1 MWFSETFYQ
10 RETMYGYIKYHHTIA
25 IPAKTNPKFYIILEY
40 QNRLLTIPK
49 NTTLICQ
56 SF

>member
-1 MWFSETFYQ
+1 MWGSETFYQ
-10 RETMYGYIKYHHTIA
+10 TETMYGYKKYHHTIA

-49 NTTLICQ
+49 NTTLTCQ